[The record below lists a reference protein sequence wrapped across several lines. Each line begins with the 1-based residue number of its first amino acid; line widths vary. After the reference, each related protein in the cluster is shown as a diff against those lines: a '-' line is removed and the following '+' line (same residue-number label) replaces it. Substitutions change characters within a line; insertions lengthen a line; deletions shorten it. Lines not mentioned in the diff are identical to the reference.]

1 MRRHTHARASLPAPP
16 PCREGARRAENREA
30 RTPGPT
36 ATRNSDQIPRPTSF
50 CNQGAGGRTHC
61 PEKDGSSR
69 GGRGLQLRPERWLGL
84 GLLLGLGL
92 GLRMVS
98 PCPPPLFLSCHFT
111 LFSSSCGVAAVL
123 VLTSSIQPRLF
134 LFNKMATPPPSPQ
147 HRESESDDIH
157 SSSISKSPWREL
169 VLWAGRHPQSQTP
182 YLLVRLGAAVRLNM
196 PEEEQRLMGDVLVQ
210 QATHGLT
217 AHCLTPPSGKRWREI
232 AVVVR
237 RTLFFFFP

>member
-1 MRRHTHARASLPAPP
+1 MWQQAP
-16 PCREGARRAENREA
+16 
-30 RTPGPT
+30 
-36 ATRNSDQIPRPTSF
+36 PRPTTD
-50 CNQGAGGRTHC
+50 GRFDALLVT
-61 PEKDGSSR
+61 SS
-69 GGRGLQLRPERWLGL
+69 L
-84 GLLLGLGL
+84 
-92 GLRMVS
+92 
-98 PCPPPLFLSCHFT
+98 HT
-111 LFSSSCGVAAVL
+111 SSSPTCVAAVL